1 MWIYLPHKNYKQYFN
16 QTVILE
22 TIYGKII
29 TGNFA
34 GIYFSPTN
42 NDLVTIK
49 IETIMDT
56 ELGISVLSGH
66 SHHVTNDMIK
76 HIYIDRT
83 KQTHKNLLLTT
94 QMIKKSTNN
103 DMLYVISKFLA
114 TDFLYI

>member
-1 MWIYLPHKNYKQYFN
+1 MWIYLSNKNYNEYFN
-16 QTVILE
+16 KTVFLE

-34 GIYFSPTN
+34 GIYKSSFE
-42 NDLVTIK
+42 NDIVTIK

-66 SHHVTNDMIK
+66 SHHVTNDIIK

-83 KQTHKNLLLTT
+83 KQTHKNLLLATR
-94 QMIKKSTNN
+94 MIKKNTNN
-103 DMLYVISKFLA
+103 DMLYVLSKFLA